1 MRKLRGERKEEEE
14 REGEI
19 IDTRMGEKRRVKR
32 GREMREKGEK
42 RREKMKKRRENGEKS
57 REKQKKRR

>member
-1 MRKLRGERKEEEE
+1 MRENLWG
-14 REGEI
+14 REKGEI
-19 IDTRMGEKRRVKR
+19 IDTRMGEKRREKR